1 MILGILHWILCILT
15 KNCTIS
21 SLNELKYNIYN
32 SKWNPSNYFT
42 CFDQPV
48 NDVCSSSQIRQWKL
62 IKLCP
67 ALKKNPK
74 SKPIMWWSHG
84 QLLFLSNLQIKMK
97 EENES
102 SDYLWDVHSPLLYDS
117 VEPGKGKQSLG
128 TENTAWFTNVL
139 GVPGLVGPH
148 QVPLHSRRSLQ

>member
-1 MILGILHWILCILT
+1 
-15 KNCTIS
+15 
-21 SLNELKYNIYN
+21 
-32 SKWNPSNYFT
+32 
-42 CFDQPV
+42 
-48 NDVCSSSQIRQWKL
+48 
-62 IKLCP
+62 
-67 ALKKNPK
+67 
-74 SKPIMWWSHG
+74 
-84 QLLFLSNLQIKMK
+84 MK